1 MAKSKKPKKKAKR
14 IYRSQ
19 PHKVTKINSLVY
31 TKLTVKWLPRTD
43 EYQVYVDMKLNNQR
57 LLMLGTIDPDSSYD
71 TGIRIYCKRPLPWM
85 SCNEIQ
91 LSRADAPNLFVALLG
106 YFHTIGDL
114 LDEGASIDEIPS
126 AIAFKEGT
134 TFSDGELLDIFELI
148 K

>member
-1 MAKSKKPKKKAKR
+1 MAKSKKPKKNIKR

-19 PHKVTKINSLVY
+19 PHKVTKINSLLY

-43 EYQVYVDMKLNNQR
+43 EYQVYIDMKLNNQR

-114 LDEGASIDEIPS
+114 LDEGTSIDKIPS
-126 AIAFKEGT
+126 GVAYKNGD
-134 TFSDGELLDIFELI
+134 TFSDGELLDIFKLV

>member
-1 MAKSKKPKKKAKR
+1 
-14 IYRSQ
+14 
-19 PHKVTKINSLVY
+19 
-31 TKLTVKWLPRTD
+31 
-43 EYQVYVDMKLNNQR
+43 
-57 LLMLGTIDPDSSYD
+57 
-71 TGIRIYCKRPLPWM
+71 M

-114 LDEGASIDEIPS
+114 LDEGASIDEMPS

-134 TFSDGELLDIFELI
+134 TFSDGELLDIFKLV

>member
-1 MAKSKKPKKKAKR
+1 MAKSKKSKKNVKR
-14 IYRSQ
+14 IYRSW
-19 PHKVTKINSLVY
+19 PHKVTRINSLVY

-43 EYQVYVDMKLNNQR
+43 EYQVYVDMKLNSQR

-91 LSRADAPNLFVALLG
+91 LSRTDAPNLFIALLG
-106 YFHTIGDL
+106 YFNTIGDL

-134 TFSDGELLDIFELI
+134 TFNDGELLYIFKLV

>member
-19 PHKVTKINSLVY
+19 PHKVTKINSLIY

-57 LLMLGTIDPDSSYD
+57 LLMLGTIDPDYSYD

-91 LSRADAPNLFVALLG
+91 LACADAPNFFAALLG

-114 LDEGASIDEIPS
+114 LDEGASEDEIPS

-134 TFSDGELLDIFELI
+134 TFTDDELLEVFKLS

>member
-19 PHKVTKINSLVY
+19 PHRVTKINSLIY

-57 LLMLGTIDPDSSYD
+57 LLMLGTIDPDTSYD
-71 TGIRIYCKRPLPWM
+71 DGIRIYCKRPLPWM

-134 TFSDGELLDIFELI
+134 TFNDGELLYIFKLV